1 MEPLIGDGGSV
12 VKTKDIARA
21 VILVAIAVA
30 LSPIFIPVGISKCF
44 PAQHMVN
51 VLSAVMLGPLY
62 AVGIACAAAVIRNI
76 LGLGTL
82 LAFPGGMI
90 GAFLA
95 GLAFK
100 MSKNIYLAG
109 LGEVI
114 GTGVLGALVSVWI
127 VAPLLMGKTMA
138 VGTLVIA
145 FSVSTLGGSIIG
157 IIALHFLKKAGIW
170 TP

>member
-1 MEPLIGDGGSV
+1 M
-12 VKTKDIARA
+12 KTRDVARA

-30 LSPIFIPVGISKCF
+30 LSPVFIPVGISKCF
-44 PAQHMVN
+44 PAQHMIN
-51 VLSAVMLGPLY
+51 VLSAVLLGPVY
-62 AVGIACAAAVIRNI
+62 AVGIATIAGIIRNI

-95 GLAFK
+95 GLAYWKF
-100 MSKNIYLAG
+100 KNIYVAG

-114 GTGVLGALVSVWI
+114 GTGLLGSLASLWI
-127 VAPLLMGKTMA
+127 VAPLFMGKTMA
-138 VGTLVIA
+138 LATLMVA

-157 IIALHFLKKAGIW
+157 IIALHLLRKGGIW
-170 TP
+170 QP